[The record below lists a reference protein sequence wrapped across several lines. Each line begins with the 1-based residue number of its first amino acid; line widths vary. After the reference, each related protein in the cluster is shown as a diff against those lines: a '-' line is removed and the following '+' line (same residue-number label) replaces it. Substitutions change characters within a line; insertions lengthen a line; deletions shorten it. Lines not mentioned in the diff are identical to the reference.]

1 MVETWLTQAK
11 VTQPG
16 RDTLANY
23 VREAPDVREI
33 YLRLYANKFVL
44 KTKEGVRAEYALP
57 RSISK
62 EFAVNAHDAYED
74 AERAFVFCC
83 VGVVRE
89 RRGGAVLASCALK
102 PRGKHGLQDRIQQ
115 FMLGI
120 VIPPLPK

>member
-23 VREAPDVREI
+23 VREAREVRDI
-33 YLRLYANKFVL
+33 YLRLYADKFVL
-44 KTKEGVRAEYALP
+44 KTKEAVRAEYALP

-62 EFAVNAHDAYED
+62 EFGVNAHDTYDD
-74 AERAFVFCC
+74 AERAFLFCC

-102 PRGKHGLQDRIQQ
+102 PRGKHGLQDRIQEY
-115 FMLGI
+115 MSGI
-120 VIPPLPK
+120 GIIPIPK

>member
-1 MVETWLTQAK
+1 M
-11 VTQPG
+11 
-16 RDTLANY
+16 
-23 VREAPDVREI
+23 
-33 YLRLYANKFVL
+33 
-44 KTKEGVRAEYALP
+44 RAEYPLP

-62 EFAVNAHDAYED
+62 EFAVNAHDSYED
-74 AERAFVFCC
+74 AERAFLFCC